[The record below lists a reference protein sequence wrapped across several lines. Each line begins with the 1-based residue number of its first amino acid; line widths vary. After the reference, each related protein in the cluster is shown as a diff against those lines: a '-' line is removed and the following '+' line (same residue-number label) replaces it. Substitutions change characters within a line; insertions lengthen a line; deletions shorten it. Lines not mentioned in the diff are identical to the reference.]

1 MNDNPFKREVM
12 KRCAAKHW
20 DQQTLALVL
29 AESPSRLSSILN
41 MYVFTKTGIK
51 PEFAINLS
59 IALGETPEF
68 WMNTHIAECLRVTAD
83 DPFMIRRLA
92 EIRERAANWK
102 PGMHCKPESKAY
114 RAGYAAGYEA
124 AKKEFQRVAQ

>member
-1 MNDNPFKREVM
+1 MSDNPFKREVM
-12 KRCAAKHW
+12 KRCKERSW

-29 AESPSRLSSILN
+29 AEHPSRLSSILN
-41 MYVFTKTGIK
+41 MQIFTKTGIK
-51 PEFAINLS
+51 PDFAIKLS

-68 WMNTHIAECLRVTAD
+68 WMNTHITECLRATED

-114 RAGYAAGYEA
+114 KAGYAAGYEA
-124 AKKEFQRVAQ
+124 AKKEVQI